1 MTIKAREFKTDEQ
14 IKKARVQLEEK
25 RNEIRYI
32 TESFQIKQLVEQYR
46 EGVFEVPEEYQRNFV
61 WDENPKLKHKLIES
75 LLLGLPIPVM
85 FFAEVANDDEKTL
98 YEIVDGAQRMQ
109 TLEQFC
115 DEESGFCLEN
125 LEQLSALNGFCYSDL
140 PTYYQNKLD
149 STFMRVVILEINTT
163 TETKQE
169 LFYRI
174 NTNFDRATQP
184 EVLRGRYPDVFKFFA
199 TLASNS
205 KFQLICPISSK
216 KEKRFER
223 EDLILRFFAYLNA
236 YDKYDQKLY
245 DFLEAYCNQM
255 DEEFKNNKIRD
266 EKQDDYRVDFDKMVD
281 FVERY
286 FDYGFKKT
294 KTSSTT
300 PRVRYEAI
308 SVGVGLALREKP
320 ELVPDRDDIRAWLN
334 HSDFKKHTTTHAAN
348 NKNRV
353 FGRFEYVRRQ
363 LLLGEKL

>member
-1 MTIKAREFKTDEQ
+1 MEKDRLPKTVEEV
-14 IKKARVQLEEK
+14 KKARAQLEEK

-46 EGVFEVPEEYQRNFV
+46 EGVFEVPEEYQRKFV

-98 YEIVDGAQRMQ
+98 YEIVDGAQRVQ
-109 TLEQFC
+109 TLEQFY

-125 LEQLSALNGFCYSDL
+125 LEQLSALNGFYYTDL

-163 TETKQE
+163 AETKQE

-174 NTNFDRATQP
+174 NTNSEKANQP
-184 EVLRGRYPDVFKFFA
+184 EILRGRYPDVFHFF
-199 TLASNS
+199 TMLAKNP
-205 KFQLICPISSK
+205 KFQKICPISPK

-236 YDKYDQKLY
+236 SEHYEQKLNE
-245 DFLEAYCNQM
+245 FLENYCKRM
-255 DEEFKNNKIRD
+255 DKVFKKEENLD
-266 EKQDDYRVDFDKMVD
+266 EVQDIYRMEFDKMVD

-286 FDYGFKKT
+286 FDYGFRKT

-308 SVGVGLALREKP
+308 SVGVGLALRENP
-320 ELVPDRDDIRAWLN
+320 QLVPDRDDIRAWLS
-334 HSDFKKHTTTHAAN
+334 HPDFKKHTTTHAAN

-353 FGRFEYVRRQ
+353 TSRFEYVRKQ
-363 LLLGEKL
+363 LILGEKL